1 MGILQSR
8 FTPFQTNGPSL
19 LSQAANDQRCTQPKP
34 HTLNGV
40 PQFFEEKQKI
50 FYKGRKK
57 SHLYIRYTYYLDL
70 YISKEKNM

>member
-8 FTPFQTNGPSL
+8 FTPFQANGASL
-19 LSQAANDQRCTQPKP
+19 FLSQAANDQRCTQPKP

-40 PQFFEEKQKI
+40 ALPQFLKI
-50 FYKGRKK
+50 LYKGRKK
-57 SHLYIRYTYYLDL
+57 SHPYIRYTYYLDL